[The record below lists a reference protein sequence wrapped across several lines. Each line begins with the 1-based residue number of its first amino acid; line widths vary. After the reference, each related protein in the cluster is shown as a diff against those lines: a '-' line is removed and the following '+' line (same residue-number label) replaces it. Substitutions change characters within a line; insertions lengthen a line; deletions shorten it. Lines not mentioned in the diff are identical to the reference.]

1 MLDATGV
8 TKHAT
13 PTGGIDAW
21 TIRVG
26 GEARSL
32 EEDDDGAM
40 KAAGAPLPLWEDG
53 TVVSVGNGRDVRLRG
68 VSKRGRALMRIR
80 ADLAA
85 AAQQRDDGS
94 VAICILRTAQKD
106 RFRNDVVREQLW
118 RETWA

>member
-1 MLDATGV
+1 MLDATGI

-13 PTGGIDAW
+13 PTGRVDAW

-26 GEARSL
+26 GESRSL

-40 KAAGAPLPLWEDG
+40 EPAGAPLPLWEVG
-53 TVVSVGNGRDVRLRG
+53 IVVSVGNGRDVRLRG

-106 RFRNDVVREQLW
+106 RLRNDVVREQPW
-118 RETWA
+118 REIWA